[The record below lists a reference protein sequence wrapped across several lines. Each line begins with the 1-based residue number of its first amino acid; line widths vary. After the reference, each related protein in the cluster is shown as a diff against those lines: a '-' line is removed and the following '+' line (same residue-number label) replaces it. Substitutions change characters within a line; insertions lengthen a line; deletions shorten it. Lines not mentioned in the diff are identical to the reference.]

1 MPQTTEIHDLIGI
14 GLGPA
19 NLALALALDPQMMR
33 FRFLERKPR
42 FGWHEGMLLEDATM
56 QVSFLKDL
64 VTQRDPTSPYSFLC
78 YLKERG
84 RLSAFLNL
92 REFNPTRREFHDY
105 LAWCAGHVAG
115 HVDYDAQVL
124 GIDLAPVSDRAGS
137 GSALSVKVRS
147 GSYVRQIHA
156 RNISLAL
163 GLKPRMPEGIV
174 ADRRIWHSGDLLHR
188 LEGLTPPQGAR
199 YAVIGAGQSAA
210 ETVMHLLTRDP
221 QAQVHAVMTP
231 FGFLPADDTAFVN
244 EIFDTESVDA
254 FFAMSQDLRAQV
266 LDRHANT
273 NYGVADPEIIA
284 ALYRETYKDRVAGR
298 QRLHLERLT
307 RLVHAAHDGAG
318 LALTLS
324 DPTGAQHRSLGVDYL
339 VCATGYRPVAP
350 ESLFSDALRELL
362 RTDAQGKPLLGR
374 DYRVATDPRLSAGIY
389 IQGDCENSHG
399 LTATLLSNLAIRAG
413 EISES
418 LTRHAGARH
427 FADVGT

>member
-1 MPQTTEIHDLIGI
+1 VPRTTEIHDLLGI

-19 NLALALALDPQMMR
+19 NLALALALDPHMMR

-105 LAWCAGHVAG
+105 LAWCAGHVAE
-115 HVDYDAQVL
+115 HVDYDTEVL
-124 GIDLAPVSDRAGS
+124 GIDLAPISDRAGP
-137 GSALSVKVRS
+137 GGTLSVKVRS

-188 LEGLTPPQGAR
+188 LEGLTPPEGAR

-231 FGFLPADDTAFVN
+231 FGFLPADDSAFVN
-244 EIFDTESVDA
+244 EIFDAESVDA
-254 FFAMSQDLRAQV
+254 FFAMSQDLRAQL

-284 ALYRETYKDRVAGR
+284 ALYRATYKDRVSGR

-339 VCATGYRPVAP
+339 VCATGYGPVAP

-362 RTDAQGKPLLGR
+362 RTNAQGKPQLGR